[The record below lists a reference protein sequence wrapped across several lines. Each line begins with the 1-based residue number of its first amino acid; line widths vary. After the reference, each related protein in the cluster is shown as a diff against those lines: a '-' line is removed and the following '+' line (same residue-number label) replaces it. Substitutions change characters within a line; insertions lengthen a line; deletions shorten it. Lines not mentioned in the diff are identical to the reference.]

1 VKLDVFAEIQ
11 KAGPVGSGHEA
22 RILRDSIEQARAAD
36 AAGFGCWWL
45 VEHHGCEEFSYS
57 SAPELILAW
66 IASETQRMR
75 VGHAGVLAPF
85 QINHPIRAAERA
97 ALLDHMSGGRL
108 EFGMARSG
116 GREWDTFGVDPER
129 TRDQLA
135 EALRAIPRMW
145 TEERFSWD
153 SPLLQVPARNI
164 VPKPLQVPHPP
175 LWQTALSPAS
185 FELAGSLGVGVLGN
199 TLLTAF
205 EQLEFL
211 LGEYRRG
218 LAHCEEPAGRFR
230 NEQVANFTFVHVADS
245 EKQAVESGV
254 CLGAIWYMATMPE
267 VFGAEPENIY
277 AIIRGGLL
285 PDDPSAIRAGGPVR
299 EEAPEE
305 ELPVIDLVKRFAA
318 GDEVTREEAHEV
330 LTAIPSMVVGDPETC
345 RRKLE
350 AFADLGVDRLM
361 CCMQV
366 GDIAQVDVL
375 RSIRNVGK
383 HLIPHFDR

>member
-1 VKLDVFAEIQ
+1 MKLDVFAEIQ

-153 SPLLQVPARNI
+153 SPLLQVPARNV

>member
-1 VKLDVFAEIQ
+1 MKLDVFAEIQ